1 MLETAVLLLALALIG
16 CAIWIAR
23 LSAERSRIAG
33 ERDLAQ
39 QRAADVERNAAQQ
52 KDSFRALA
60 GETLK
65 AESEQFLRLATQTL
79 AARESSAVAE
89 MDKRKAALDQLLK
102 PIGEALAR
110 THEELKRIEGD
121 RTATYASL
129 RAQVQ
134 GIADANVELRKETGR
149 LVQALVKPH
158 VRGRYG
164 EMQLQRVAELSGM
177 KSYCDFALQ
186 DAVRDAEGNLLKP
199 DMVVKMASGRE
210 LAVDAKTNIDAYI
223 AAMGAATPELA
234 ERELQRYAQHVVEQA
249 QALGK
254 KSYWK
259 QYDGSPE
266 FTVMFLP
273 GDQFLDAALERR
285 PDLIEIAAKANVV
298 LASPSTLIGL
308 LRAVHVGW
316 REKRLAENA
325 AVLFELGKQLQGRL
339 GVALGHA
346 DKVGQSLRRA
356 VEDYN
361 KFVGSVESRV
371 MPTLRKFEES
381 GASAGEPVEE
391 LSPVESLP
399 RATPLLEV
407 PASDAARDE
416 R

>member
-1 MLETAVLLLALALIG
+1 
-16 CAIWIAR
+16 
-23 LSAERSRIAG
+23 
-33 ERDLAQ
+33 
-39 QRAADVERNAAQQ
+39 
-52 KDSFRALA
+52 
-60 GETLK
+60 
-65 AESEQFLRLATQTL
+65 
-79 AARESSAVAE
+79 
-89 MDKRKAALDQLLK
+89 
-102 PIGEALAR
+102 
-110 THEELKRIEGD
+110 
-121 RTATYASL
+121 
-129 RAQVQ
+129 
-134 GIADANVELRKETGR
+134 
-149 LVQALVKPH
+149 VQALVKPN

-186 DAVRDAEGNLLKP
+186 DSVRDAEGNLLKP

-210 LAVDAKTNIDAYI
+210 VAIDAKTNIDAYI

-259 QYDGSPE
+259 QYVGSPE